1 MPLLPR
7 QWKLQSQAG
16 NRLGGPAE
24 GDGLLAMILCQ
35 PLFVSKDVIDI
46 VPCDH
51 VSTIFQFCKKIA
63 DAACVRMEW
72 FIFICMYMDI
82 LA

>member
-1 MPLLPR
+1 MPLPR

-51 VSTIFQFCKKIA
+51 V
-63 DAACVRMEW
+63 
-72 FIFICMYMDI
+72 
-82 LA
+82 

>member
-16 NRLGGPAE
+16 NRLGGPTE

-35 PLFVSKDVIDI
+35 PLFVTKDVI
-46 VPCDH
+46 H
-51 VSTIFQFCKKIA
+51 VSTILQF
-63 DAACVRMEW
+63 
-72 FIFICMYMDI
+72 
-82 LA
+82 